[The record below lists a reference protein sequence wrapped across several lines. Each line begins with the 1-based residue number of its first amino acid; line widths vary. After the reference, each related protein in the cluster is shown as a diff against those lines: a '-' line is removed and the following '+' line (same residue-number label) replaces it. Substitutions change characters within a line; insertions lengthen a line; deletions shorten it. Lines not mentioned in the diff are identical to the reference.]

1 MDSVPF
7 TRAKAQLSEI
17 VDRVEREHQRLA
29 VTRHG
34 KTAAVLINSDD
45 LASLEETVEIMRDPD
60 LMASIHTS
68 RREAQSGDTTPLERE
83 P

>member
-1 MDSVPF
+1 MESVPF

-34 KTAAVLINSDD
+34 KTAAVLINGDD
-45 LASLEETVEIMRDPD
+45 LASLEETVEIMRDPE
-60 LMASIHTS
+60 LMSSIRTS
-68 RREAQSGDTTPLERE
+68 REQAAQGKTTPLERE
-83 P
+83 S